1 MSLVWQC
8 IIIWQMLFS
17 TGPWKI
23 WSYVK
28 HPWQKPETGTS
39 TPTDSPS
46 KSSKEPKE
54 MEQLPII
61 PPNISPTIP
70 TNIPIIVETQAI
82 IDTESATITCC
93 TASRSKSADYRE
105 QNKTD
110 IDKLLLSRSPS
121 KGRGGKKE
129 HISRKKK
136 SSLTSTISNKS
147 DVEDNVLPYR
157 LDYTLRDMGM
167 ANNYLSAITSHTSY
181 WNNYDIAHFILSN
194 LQPEVA
200 SDEETWFVRRRRD
213 MMQRLCAL
221 VPQTAI
227 LMAIE
232 YWQSVKCRYVKL
244 ISILKKI
251 TNII

>member
-1 MSLVWQC
+1 M
-8 IIIWQMLFS
+8 FP

-39 TPTDSPS
+39 TPTESPS

-54 MEQLPII
+54 MEQL
-61 PPNISPTIP
+61 SL
-70 TNIPIIVETQAI
+70 NIPVIVETHAI
-82 IDTESATITCC
+82 IDTDSATATCC
-93 TASRSKSADYRE
+93 TTSRSKSADYRE

-121 KGRGGKKE
+121 KGRGCRKE

-136 SSLTSTISNKS
+136 SSLTSNIGNQA

-200 SDEETWFVRRRRD
+200 RDEET
-213 MMQRLCAL
+213 
-221 VPQTAI
+221 
-227 LMAIE
+227 
-232 YWQSVKCRYVKL
+232 
-244 ISILKKI
+244 
-251 TNII
+251 